1 MKNRILS
8 HFKTANPLI
17 KTLSLSLCIFALIT
31 IAGLGL
37 LAAYR
42 QQIRKIEIGCGLGYT
57 ADTSWTAYCTR
68 AYARHHMGIREWG
81 GPLFIVGATG
91 VAVTLIWL
99 GVATVV
105 YKKPS
110 AKSDLSNQ

>member
-1 MKNRILS
+1 MKNRMLS

-17 KTLSLSLCIFALIT
+17 KTISISLCIFVLIA
-31 IAGLGL
+31 IAGLGF

-42 QQIRKIEIGCGLGYT
+42 QQMHKIEIGCGLGYT

-68 AYARHHMGIREWG
+68 EYARHHMGIRVWG

-91 VAVTLIWL
+91 TAVTLIWL

-110 AKSDLSNQ
+110 VKSNTQ